1 MKTWRV
7 MLLQS
12 YGSRHFVHVSR
23 VPTEFF
29 SIQIFDLLFLV
40 DLGVMV

>member
-1 MKTWRV
+1 

-12 YGSRHFVHVSR
+12 YSSRRFVHVTR
-23 VPTEFF
+23 APTEFF
-29 SIQIFDLLFLV
+29 SIHIFDPLFLV

>member
-1 MKTWRV
+1 
-7 MLLQS
+7 MLLRT
-12 YGSRHFVHVSR
+12 YGSRGFGHVTKA
-23 VPTEFF
+23 PIEFF